1 MIKKHS
7 ILLIL
12 LLLSFGFPEIIIS
25 SSASYYFR
33 TLGINDGLSQ
43 STVNAIL
50 QDRKGFMWIGTKD
63 GLNQYDGQV
72 FRTFQKENSSL
83 GNNFITALYE
93 DCDGDIWVGTDA
105 GVYIYNPVQEA
116 FQLLETEITSLGEKI
131 MRSVTWI
138 TSDLQNNI
146 WISVDGQGLFCY
158 DKQKKSLIKSVSCG
172 EASLANVTHF
182 WFNAG
187 ELWIAR
193 YEDNLYFS
201 KDNSSFNV
209 FRDANGK
216 EIFKGLVINTCVE
229 GLHNCLYV
237 GTSKGLIEVNLTSR
251 KVRKLLDEYV
261 RDICFRSDSDLWIGT
276 EQGLYIYNIE
286 TDEYEHLTTPDID
299 ERYALS
305 DNAIYSVYKDREGG
319 MWVGSYFGG
328 LNYYPYQYTY
338 FEKYYPRGDLRQMG
352 RRVRE
357 FCAGNDG
364 TLWLGTE
371 DKGLFNFNPK
381 SGKIIPFH
389 HVELGHNIHGLCLD
403 GNGLWVGTFS
413 GGLNYIDLR
422 TKTLKHYGKGDAVN
436 TLSSDNI
443 FSICKTSTNDIWI
456 GTTSGLL
463 RYNRS
468 SDDFLRIKELDK

>member
-146 WISVDGQGLFCY
+146 
-158 DKQKKSLIKSVSCG
+158 
-172 EASLANVTHF
+172 
-182 WFNAG
+182 
-187 ELWIAR
+187 
-193 YEDNLYFS
+193 
-201 KDNSSFNV
+201 
-209 FRDANGK
+209 
-216 EIFKGLVINTCVE
+216 
-229 GLHNCLYV
+229 
-237 GTSKGLIEVNLTSR
+237 
-251 KVRKLLDEYV
+251 
-261 RDICFRSDSDLWIGT
+261 
-276 EQGLYIYNIE
+276 
-286 TDEYEHLTTPDID
+286 
-299 ERYALS
+299 
-305 DNAIYSVYKDREGG
+305 
-319 MWVGSYFGG
+319 
-328 LNYYPYQYTY
+328 
-338 FEKYYPRGDLRQMG
+338 
-352 RRVRE
+352 
-357 FCAGNDG
+357 
-364 TLWLGTE
+364 
-371 DKGLFNFNPK
+371 
-381 SGKIIPFH
+381 
-389 HVELGHNIHGLCLD
+389 
-403 GNGLWVGTFS
+403 
-413 GGLNYIDLR
+413 
-422 TKTLKHYGKGDAVN
+422 
-436 TLSSDNI
+436 
-443 FSICKTSTNDIWI
+443 
-456 GTTSGLL
+456 
-463 RYNRS
+463 
-468 SDDFLRIKELDK
+468 

>member
-172 EASLANVTHF
+172 EANLANVTHF

-276 EQGLYIYNIE
+276 EQGLYIYNI
-286 TDEYEHLTTPDID
+286 P
-299 ERYALS
+299 
-305 DNAIYSVYKDREGG
+305 
-319 MWVGSYFGG
+319 
-328 LNYYPYQYTY
+328 
-338 FEKYYPRGDLRQMG
+338 
-352 RRVRE
+352 
-357 FCAGNDG
+357 
-364 TLWLGTE
+364 
-371 DKGLFNFNPK
+371 
-381 SGKIIPFH
+381 
-389 HVELGHNIHGLCLD
+389 
-403 GNGLWVGTFS
+403 
-413 GGLNYIDLR
+413 
-422 TKTLKHYGKGDAVN
+422 
-436 TLSSDNI
+436 
-443 FSICKTSTNDIWI
+443 
-456 GTTSGLL
+456 
-463 RYNRS
+463 
-468 SDDFLRIKELDK
+468 

>member
-146 WISVDGQGLFCY
+146 WIRGIKRIIGQQVLHGITECLRTLRIQRIGY
-158 DKQKKSLIKSVSCG
+158 Q
-172 EASLANVTHF
+172 
-182 WFNAG
+182 
-187 ELWIAR
+187 
-193 YEDNLYFS
+193 
-201 KDNSSFNV
+201 
-209 FRDANGK
+209 
-216 EIFKGLVINTCVE
+216 TC
-229 GLHNCLYV
+229 
-237 GTSKGLIEVNLTSR
+237 
-251 KVRKLLDEYV
+251 
-261 RDICFRSDSDLWIGT
+261 
-276 EQGLYIYNIE
+276 
-286 TDEYEHLTTPDID
+286 
-299 ERYALS
+299 
-305 DNAIYSVYKDREGG
+305 
-319 MWVGSYFGG
+319 
-328 LNYYPYQYTY
+328 
-338 FEKYYPRGDLRQMG
+338 KYY
-352 RRVRE
+352 VS
-357 FCAGNDG
+357 
-364 TLWLGTE
+364 
-371 DKGLFNFNPK
+371 
-381 SGKIIPFH
+381 SG
-389 HVELGHNIHGLCLD
+389 
-403 GNGLWVGTFS
+403 
-413 GGLNYIDLR
+413 
-422 TKTLKHYGKGDAVN
+422 
-436 TLSSDNI
+436 
-443 FSICKTSTNDIWI
+443 
-456 GTTSGLL
+456 
-463 RYNRS
+463 
-468 SDDFLRIKELDK
+468 